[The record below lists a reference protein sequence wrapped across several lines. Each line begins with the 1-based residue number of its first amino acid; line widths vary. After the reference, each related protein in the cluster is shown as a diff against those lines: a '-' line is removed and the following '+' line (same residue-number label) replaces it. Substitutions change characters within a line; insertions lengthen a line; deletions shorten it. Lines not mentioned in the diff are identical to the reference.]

1 MENSVESVNANIKV
15 KTEANDNSDARGPRN
30 IT

>member
-15 KTEANDNSDARGPRN
+15 KKANDNSDARGPRN